1 MGSVSPDRVLDHHRP
16 GDLTVHGD
24 EDAGEALHLGAAA
37 KTGGSRGHLALAR
50 QPTGLPEGD
59 APTSDLTPD
68 PAHSTQRP
76 SAAILQA
83 EAGSRARRSTMAGR
97 AVGHGEGRPRRSVG
111 WRNRDVIRTTSLVL
125 AVALAA
131 QLFWVAHVLFFVVF
145 LGVLFGI
152 AVSGGVDY
160 FQRFRVP
167 RAIAATLI
175 VGSFVGL
182 LIGFGAWVAPTLREQ
197 GGELR
202 QKLPEAIDRV
212 QEWVRQ
218 RQTGVLGLLVAET
231 DDANAA
237 AAAVKASAATGGAAP
252 RRTPV
257 AATDAAT
264 APRSSAVNDQLRE
277 GMSGLSRYLFPFITS
292 TVEVVGGLLLIVFL
306 SIYFAAEPDFYRR
319 GLLSLLPAK
328 KRARGVIM
336 MDRVAVVLRK
346 WLLTQLI
353 AMAVICAVST
363 IALLFLDIKAAFALG
378 VLAGLFEFIP
388 TIGPV
393 LSALPAV
400 AMGFLDSPEK
410 AATVAFTYWGLQ
422 FLESHILI
430 PLLMKEGLRLP
441 PALTVVTQALM
452 TIVFGFIG
460 LMVAVPLLATIM
472 VMVQMFY
479 LEQLP
484 PEGTWTFPA
493 FTDEHIEGAQA
504 HR

>member
-1 MGSVSPDRVLDHHRP
+1 M
-16 GDLTVHGD
+16 
-24 EDAGEALHLGAAA
+24 
-37 KTGGSRGHLALAR
+37 
-50 QPTGLPEGD
+50 
-59 APTSDLTPD
+59 
-68 PAHSTQRP
+68 
-76 SAAILQA
+76 
-83 EAGSRARRSTMAGR
+83 
-97 AVGHGEGRPRRSVG
+97 G
-111 WRNRDVIRTTSLVL
+111 WRNRDVIRTTALVL
-125 AVALAA
+125 AVLLGAA
-131 QLFWVAHVLFFVVF
+131 LFWVAQVLFFVVF

-175 VGSFVGL
+175 VLSFVGL
-182 LIGFGAWVAPTLREQ
+182 LVGFGAWVAPTLVEQ

-202 QKLPEAIDRV
+202 QKLPEAVDRV

-218 RQTGVLGLLVAET
+218 RQTGVLGLLVAGV

-237 AAAVKASAATGGAAP
+237 PRSVGSGAPTRSPSNTGARSP
-252 RRTPV
+252 
-257 AATDAAT
+257 AT
-264 APRSSAVNDQLRE
+264 AQPNRVNDQLKE
-277 GMSGLSRYLFPFITS
+277 GIRGLSRYLFPFITS
-292 TVEVVGGLLLIVFL
+292 TVEVVGGLLLILFL
-306 SIYFAAEPDFYRR
+306 SIYFAAEPEFYRL

-328 KRARGVIM
+328 KRARGAIM

-353 AMAVICAVST
+353 AMAVMSTVTT

-393 LSALPAV
+393 LSALPAI

-441 PALTVVTQALM
+441 PALTVVTQTLM

-479 LEQLP
+479 VEQLP
-484 PEGTWTFPA
+484 LEGTWTFPT
-493 FTDEHIEGAQA
+493 FTGDLDEPIEPA
-504 HR
+504 HLPHY